1 MKIKR
6 LEVKKIIIP
15 SVISL
20 VIFLIIFSC
29 LIKIQLDNYN
39 KIFNY
44 KVESIITEIKEKY
57 PETDEE
63 EVIQILQSGQSVES
77 GKEILKQYGYEG
89 NENYIEE
96 MNKLISKYIVMD
108 IALIGGFFII
118 IIFIGIKFVAKQN
131 NEIND
136 INMYLKKINN
146 GKYDLK
152 INENVEDELS
162 KLKNELY
169 KTTVLL
175 RETAEYSR
183 KEKENL
189 SISLEDIS
197 HQLKTPLTSIRIMI
211 DNLYENSDMDI
222 NTRKDFLKTISKQ
235 LDWISSLVISILK
248 IAKFDSGTIV
258 MNDKKINAQEL
269 INDVIA
275 NLSILLEIKNIE
287 IIKEIPSN
295 ASFKADY
302 KWQLEALIN
311 IVKNS
316 IEHSKENSKINIKVE
331 DSSLFLKVLI
341 QDFGDGISKQDI
353 NHIFERFYKA
363 KDASEDSIGIGLAL
377 SKTIIEKDNG
387 YITVKS
393 DKGKGTTFEVKYM
406 KNIIG

>member
-57 PETDEE
+57 PETDEKE
-63 EVIQILQSGQSVES
+63 IIQTLQSGQSVES

-89 NENYIEE
+89 NDYIEE
-96 MNKLISKYIVMD
+96 MNKLISQYIVID

-175 RETAEYSR
+175 RETAEYSK

-189 SISLEDIS
+189 SISIEDIS
-197 HQLKTPLTSIRIMI
+197 HQIKTPLTSIRIMI

-248 IAKFDSGTIV
+248 IAKFDSGMII
-258 MNDKKINAQEL
+258 MDDKKIIAQEL
-269 INDVIA
+269 IDDVIS
-275 NLSILLEIKNIE
+275 NLSILLEIKNID
-287 IIKEIPSN
+287 IIKEVPKS
-295 ASFKADY
+295 ASFTADY
-302 KWQLEALIN
+302 KWQLEALTN

-331 DSSLFLKVLI
+331 DSSLFLKILI
-341 QDFGDGISKQDI
+341 QDFGDGISKKDI
-353 NHIFERFYKA
+353 NHIFERFYKT

-406 KNIIG
+406 KNCNL